1 MVNYV
6 KKLKLQ
12 HHSWVIIKYCETRN
26 YTLPIVSQ
34 LLNPNIF
41 QVKKKNHHNPRHS
54 CHFDKG
60 LFYPKACA
68 LREFLIFFYN

>member
-41 QVKKKNHHNPRHS
+41 QVKKKIIITLAIVAILTKDFS
-54 CHFDKG
+54 I
-60 LFYPKACA
+60 PK
-68 LREFLIFFYN
+68 RVH